1 MFDRF
6 TDRAKKVMNLARQ
19 EAQRFNHEYLGTEH
33 ILLGLVQEGS
43 GVAANVLKN
52 MAIDLNK
59 IRTEVEKIVKTGPSM
74 VTMGQLPFTPRAKK
88 VLELS
93 MEEAS
98 NLGHNYIGTE
108 HLLLGLIKENEG
120 IAAQVLLNLGVKLED
135 VREEVLEFLGA
146 DTSEEDDDE
155 SAIGEGGGG
164 GSGGGKSKTPALDAF
179 GRDLTD
185 LARQGKLDVVIGRN
199 NEIER
204 VIQILSRRT
213 KNNPVLLGEPGV
225 GKTAIVEG
233 LAQRIID
240 NEVPELL
247 RGKRIVVLDLA
258 LMVAGTKYR
267 GQFEERIKAVMTEVR
282 RVRDV
287 VLFIDELHTL
297 VGAGGAEGAID
308 ASNVLKPALSRGEI
322 QCIGA
327 TTLDEYRKHIEKDG
341 ALERRFQSVNV
352 DPPSPEEAVAIL
364 MGLRDRYE
372 AHHRVK
378 FTDEALETAVELS
391 TRYIN
396 NRFLPDKAIDVM
408 DEAGARVRIKSMIP
422 PPDLKEITS
431 EIESLDRNKDEAVT
445 AQDFEKAAQ
454 IRDQAYQLRKKK
466 EELQKEWRA
475 EQASKEETGEVDA
488 EVIAE
493 TVSKMTGIP
502 LTRLEKAEAE
512 RLLQMEGELAKVVI
526 HQDDAIK
533 AIARSVRRSR
543 SGLKD
548 PRRPMGSFIFLG
560 PSGVGKTY
568 LCKQLAKFMFGD
580 EDAVI
585 TMDMSEYMEKHN
597 ASRLV
602 GAPPGYVGYE
612 EGGQLTE
619 KVRRRPYSV
628 VLLDEI
634 EKAHPDVFNM
644 LLQIMEEGP
653 PDRLLRA
660 ARRLQERD
668 PDHDL
673 EPGLGAAQVRRRP
686 GLRQGRPGAE
696 RGGPAPAH
704 EGRRDERGRAPL
716 PARVPEPR
724 RRADHLQ
731 PADARRSAAHH
742 RPAARGRARSPA
754 RARDHRRARQQGSR
768 LPDRRGLQRGLR
780 RPPAAARDRAPHRG
794 PPGRAAAAQRGQVLV
809 HHQGHRDRGRQGP
822 ALRPGGN
829 PAAAA
834 GARARGAG
842 GRRRRR
848 RRRELSA
855 APTERRGP
863 PREPRGGPRCF
874 HARSD
879 PVTSASK

>member
-33 ILLGLVQEGS
+33 VLLGLVQEGS

-52 MAIDLNK
+52 MGIDLNK

-135 VREEVLEFLGA
+135 VREEVLDFLGA
-146 DTSEEDDDE
+146 DTGDDEDDD
-155 SAIGEGGGG
+155 STISDDGPGGGG
-164 GSGGGKSKTPALDAF
+164 PGGKSKTPALDSF
-179 GRDLTD
+179 GRDLTE
-185 LARQGKLDVVIGRN
+185 LAREGKLDVVIGRE

-233 LAQRIID
+233 LAQQIIE
-240 NEVPELL
+240 NIVPEIL

-282 RVRDV
+282 RVKDV

-341 ALERRFQSVNV
+341 ALERRFQAVNV
-352 DPPSPEEAVAIL
+352 EPPTPEQAIAIL
-364 MGLRDRYE
+364 RGLRDRYE
-372 AHHRVK
+372 AHHRVSY
-378 FTDEALETAVELS
+378 TDAALDTAVELS

-408 DEAGARVRIKSMIP
+408 DEAGARVRIKAMVP
-422 PPDLKEITS
+422 PPDLREIS
-431 EIESLDRNKDEAVT
+431 EQIEQLDREKEEAV
-445 AQDFEKAAQ
+445 ASQDFEAAAQ
-454 IRDQAYQLRKKK
+454 VRDQAYRLKKKK
-466 EELQKEWRA
+466 EEIQQEWRK
-475 EQASKEETGEVDA
+475 EQQEKEEVGTVDA
-488 EVIAE
+488 EVIQE

-502 LTRLEKAEAE
+502 LTRLEKAERE
-512 RLLQMEGELAKVVI
+512 RLLLMENELSELVI
-526 HQDDAIK
+526 HQDDAIS

-548 PRRPMGSFIFLG
+548 PKRPMGSFLFLG
-560 PSGVGKTY
+560 PSGVGKTF
-568 LCKQLAKFMFGD
+568 LCKQLAKFMFGN
-580 EDAVI
+580 EESII

-644 LLQIMEEGP
+644 LLQIMEEGRLTDSFGRHVDFRNVILIMTSNLGSHTMKAGSQLGFGRFDQASSDDGERRKKMSADVMIEVERHFRP
-653 PDRLLRA
+653 EFLNRLDEAIVFNPLTTNDLRRIVGLQLNEVKERLASHKVTLELTTDAIEFLITKGFHEDYGARPLRRAIERHIEVPLAEHLLRGESENGRHVWIDRA
-660 ARRLQERD
+660 ADGE
-668 PDHDL
+668 
-673 EPGLGAAQVRRRP
+673 
-686 GLRQGRPGAE
+686 GLRFLDKEPEQKAE
-696 RGGPAPAH
+696 PK
-704 EGRRDERGRAPL
+704 
-716 PARVPEPR
+716 
-724 RRADHLQ
+724 
-731 PADARRSAAHH
+731 
-742 RPAARGRARSPA
+742 
-754 RARDHRRARQQGSR
+754 
-768 LPDRRGLQRGLR
+768 PD
-780 RPPAAARDRAPHRG
+780 P
-794 PPGRAAAAQRGQVLV
+794 
-809 HHQGHRDRGRQGP
+809 
-822 ALRPGGN
+822 
-829 PAAAA
+829 A
-834 GARARGAG
+834 GASTG
-842 GRRRRR
+842 
-848 RRRELSA
+848 E
-855 APTERRGP
+855 
-863 PREPRGGPRCF
+863 
-874 HARSD
+874 
-879 PVTSASK
+879 

>member
-52 MAIDLNK
+52 MGIDLNK

-146 DTSEEDDDE
+146 DTTEEEEED
-155 SAIGEGGGG
+155 SPLGEAPGGGG
-164 GSGGGKSKTPALDAF
+164 GAPGGGKSKTPALDAF
-179 GRDLTD
+179 GRDLTE
-185 LARQGKLDVVIGRN
+185 LAREGKLDAVIGRN
-199 NEIER
+199 DEIER

-233 LAQRIID
+233 LGQRIIA

-247 RGKRIVVLDLA
+247 RNRRIVVLDLA

-287 VLFIDELHTL
+287 ILFIDELHTL

-341 ALERRFQSVNV
+341 ALERRFQSIHVE
-352 DPPSPEEAVAIL
+352 PPTPPETFEIL
-364 MGLRDRYE
+364 KGLRERYE
-372 AHHRVK
+372 AHHRIRY
-378 FTDEALETAVELS
+378 TDDALQSCVDLS

-408 DEAGARVRIKSMIP
+408 DEAGARVRINSMVP
-422 PPDLKEITS
+422 PPDLKELTG
-431 EIESLDRNKDEAVT
+431 EIEQLDRAKDKAVT
-445 AQDFEKAAQ
+445 DQDFEKAAQ
-454 IRDQAYQLRKKK
+454 LRDQAYQLRKKK
-466 EELQKEWRA
+466 EEIQKEWRA
-475 EQASKEETGEVDA
+475 EQASKEEVGEVTA
-488 EVIAE
+488 EIINE

-512 RLLQMEGELAKVVI
+512 RLLQMEAELAKAVI
-526 HQDDAIK
+526 HQDEAIH
-533 AIARSVRRSR
+533 AIARALRRSR

-548 PRRPMGSFIFLG
+548 PRRPMGSFVFLG

-568 LCKQLAKFMFGD
+568 LCKQLANFMFGD
-580 EDAVI
+580 EDAVV

-644 LLQIMEEGP
+644 LLQIMEEGRLTDSFGRHVDFRNVILIMTSNLGSQQLKSGSTLGFGKKDAALSAE
-653 PDRLLRA
+653 DRKKKMKTAVMVEVERHFRPEFLNRCDELVVFNALTREDLQKIVHLQLAEVLHRIRERGIELHFDEKAISFLLDEGFHEDYGARPLRRA
-660 ARRLQERD
+660 IERFVEDPLAEDMLRHEDEGSCVIDVGLHENGEELTFARRQIEE
-668 PDHDL
+668 
-673 EPGLGAAQVRRRP
+673 EPVEAGAA
-686 GLRQGRPGAE
+686 
-696 RGGPAPAH
+696 
-704 EGRRDERGRAPL
+704 
-716 PARVPEPR
+716 
-724 RRADHLQ
+724 
-731 PADARRSAAHH
+731 
-742 RPAARGRARSPA
+742 
-754 RARDHRRARQQGSR
+754 
-768 LPDRRGLQRGLR
+768 
-780 RPPAAARDRAPHRG
+780 
-794 PPGRAAAAQRGQVLV
+794 
-809 HHQGHRDRGRQGP
+809 
-822 ALRPGGN
+822 
-829 PAAAA
+829 
-834 GARARGAG
+834 
-842 GRRRRR
+842 
-848 RRRELSA
+848 
-855 APTERRGP
+855 
-863 PREPRGGPRCF
+863 
-874 HARSD
+874 SD
-879 PVTSASK
+879 

>member
-52 MAIDLNK
+52 MSIDLTK
-59 IRTEVEKIVKTGPSM
+59 IRAEVEKIVKTGPSM

-120 IAAQVLLNLGVKLED
+120 IAAQVLMNLGVKLED
-135 VREEVLEFLGA
+135 VRDEVLEVLGA
-146 DTSEEDDDE
+146 NTEESDEEEESGESQSGGSEQRG
-155 SAIGEGGGG
+155 SAGSGGGG
-164 GSGGGKSKTPALDAF
+164 GSGGGAGGKSKTPALDAF
-179 GRDLTD
+179 GRDLTE
-185 LARQGKLDVVIGRN
+185 LARQGKLDVVIGREH
-199 NEIER
+199 EIER
-204 VIQILSRRT
+204 VVQILSRRT

-240 NEVPELL
+240 GEVPEIL
-247 RGKRIVVLDLA
+247 RGKRMVVLDLA

-282 RVRDV
+282 RVKDV
-287 VLFIDELHTL
+287 ILFIDELHTL

-341 ALERRFQSVNV
+341 ALERRFQSVV
-352 DPPSPEEAVAIL
+352 VEPPTPSQAIEIL
-364 MGLRDRYE
+364 KGLRDRYE

-378 FTDEALETAVELS
+378 YDDAALELAVELS
-391 TRYIN
+391 TRYIT

-408 DEAGARVRIKSMIP
+408 DEAGARVRIKSMTP
-422 PPDLKEITS
+422 PPDLKAINA
-431 EIESLDRNKDEAVT
+431 EIEVLDRQKDEAVT
-445 AQDFEKAAQ
+445 AQDFEKAAHL
-454 IRDQAYQLRKKK
+454 RDSAYQLRKKK
-466 EELQKEWRA
+466 EETQKAWKESQSA
-475 EQASKEETGEVDA
+475 KEEQGTVNVD
-488 EVIAE
+488 VIAE

-512 RLLQMEGELAKVVI
+512 RLLQMEAELGKVVI
-526 HQDDAIK
+526 HQDEALK
-533 AIARSVRRSR
+533 AIARAVRRSR

-548 PRRPMGSFIFLG
+548 PRRPMGSFVFLG
-560 PSGVGKTY
+560 PSGVGKTF
-568 LCKQLAKFMFGD
+568 LCKQLAKFMFGS
-580 EDAVI
+580 EDAII

-597 ASRLV
+597 AARLV

-644 LLQIMEEGP
+644 LLQIMEEGRLTDSFGRHVDFKNVILIMTSNLGSAQMKAGASLGFGKISADQAAE
-653 PDRLLRA
+653 DRRKRMRTDVMFEVERHFRPEFLNRVDEMVIFNQLSTDDLRRIVGLQLAEVHKRLEQKGIRLQISDTAMEFLIKQGFNEDYGARPLRRAIERFVEDPLAEQLLRTSSGSGVVIEVKPNEASDALLFHPLDTPNA
-660 ARRLQERD
+660 AT
-668 PDHDL
+668 
-673 EPGLGAAQVRRRP
+673 V
-686 GLRQGRPGAE
+686 
-696 RGGPAPAH
+696 
-704 EGRRDERGRAPL
+704 
-716 PARVPEPR
+716 
-724 RRADHLQ
+724 
-731 PADARRSAAHH
+731 
-742 RPAARGRARSPA
+742 
-754 RARDHRRARQQGSR
+754 GS
-768 LPDRRGLQRGLR
+768 
-780 RPPAAARDRAPHRG
+780 
-794 PPGRAAAAQRGQVLV
+794 V
-809 HHQGHRDRGRQGP
+809 
-822 ALRPGGN
+822 
-829 PAAAA
+829 
-834 GARARGAG
+834 
-842 GRRRRR
+842 
-848 RRRELSA
+848 S
-855 APTERRGP
+855 
-863 PREPRGGPRCF
+863 
-874 HARSD
+874 
-879 PVTSASK
+879 